1 MLCVLTGCMV
11 GPAYR
16 PPGTAALKI
25 PAAWHAMLPH
35 DGSMVELARWWGQ
48 FDDPVL
54 SSLIEAAQADSP
66 TVDSAVARL
75 RQARATRSGSIAAL
89 LPKVDGSGSF
99 NRSNENTQA
108 VTSSNVNQPTTLES
122 GELNTTRGALQASW
136 EVDLFGKTRRHV
148 QADSARIEA
157 GVANWHDARVSVA
170 ADVADA
176 YSRTRVCE
184 ALIEAEQDEQRSR
197 IKTDAVTKLRV
208 QAGFLAPDDAALP
221 QASMAEG
228 EESLTRQRSECEQDR
243 NELVALSGLSRD
255 ELDARLRAGYAVVP
269 VPRDG
274 AVTAVPAQA
283 IEQRPDIRSAERSLA
298 AASAEIGEAMAARLP
313 SLSLTGSIEVDQYHV
328 TGQSLMLRPWSFG
341 PALSLPIFDGGSGAA
356 NVEAARG
363 RYDEAL
369 ANYKQKVRQAVM
381 EVENALVRVNS
392 SVQREQAS
400 LVAEANYQRYSE
412 ATERRFQTGGRD
424 VLEVETAR
432 RQYVTGRRSVAEAR
446 LERAQAWIALY
457 RAVGGGWQ
465 QAVTSDA
472 GVTVQRPEPGS
483 SRAVVQ

>member
-1 MLCVLTGCMV
+1 
-11 GPAYR
+11 
-16 PPGTAALKI
+16 
-25 PAAWHAMLPH
+25 
-35 DGSMVELARWWGQ
+35 
-48 FDDPVL
+48 
-54 SSLIEAAQADSP
+54 
-66 TVDSAVARL
+66 
-75 RQARATRSGSIAAL
+75 
-89 LPKVDGSGSF
+89 
-99 NRSNENTQA
+99 
-108 VTSSNVNQPTTLES
+108 
-122 GELNTTRGALQASW
+122 
-136 EVDLFGKTRRHV
+136 
-148 QADSARIEA
+148 
-157 GVANWHDARVSVA
+157 
-170 ADVADA
+170 
-176 YSRTRVCE
+176 
-184 ALIEAEQDEQRSR
+184 
-197 IKTDAVTKLRV
+197 
-208 QAGFLAPDDAALP
+208 
-221 QASMAEG
+221 
-228 EESLTRQRSECEQDR
+228 
-243 NELVALSGLSRD
+243 
-255 ELDARLRAGYAVVP
+255 
-269 VPRDG
+269 
-274 AVTAVPAQA
+274 
-283 IEQRPDIRSAERSLA
+283 
-298 AASAEIGEAMAARLP
+298 MAARLP